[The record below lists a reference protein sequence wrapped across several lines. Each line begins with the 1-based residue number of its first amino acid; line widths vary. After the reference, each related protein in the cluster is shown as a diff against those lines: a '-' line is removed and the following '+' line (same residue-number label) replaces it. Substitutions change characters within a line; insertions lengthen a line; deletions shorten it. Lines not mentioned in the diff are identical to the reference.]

1 MWHLSCALT
10 DGEKPTGKS
19 TADKAEPGQGP
30 VPGRAWL
37 VQQTERPRVGEVVGT
52 VWKGLGSQRQVRA
65 RGAGI
70 CSLSYV
76 LGNVARCIAEQ

>member
-10 DGEKPTGKS
+10 DRKKPTEKS

-30 VPGRAWL
+30 VPGWAWL
-37 VQQTERPRVGEVVGT
+37 VQQTERPPVGEVVRN
-52 VWKGLGSQRQVRA
+52 VWKGLGSQSQVRA

-70 CSLSYV
+70 CSLNYV
-76 LGNVARCIAEQ
+76 LGNVARFIAEQ